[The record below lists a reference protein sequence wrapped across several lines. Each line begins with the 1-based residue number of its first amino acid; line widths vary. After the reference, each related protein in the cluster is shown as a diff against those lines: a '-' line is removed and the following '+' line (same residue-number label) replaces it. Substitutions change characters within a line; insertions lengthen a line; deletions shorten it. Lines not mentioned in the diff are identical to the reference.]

1 MKSEMMQSG
10 LPTTRRM
17 YEALVQR
24 DTTFDGVFVAGIR
37 TTRIFCRPGCGAR
50 KPLPQNVEYFS
61 APREALLAGY
71 RPCKRCRPLSP
82 ADQPPKWVESILM
95 LADETLDRR
104 LGAEDL
110 RGLGVEPVRAARYF
124 KLHFGM
130 TFQAYHR
137 ARRVGAAL
145 QAVRAG
151 TPVLQEAVGRGF
163 ESERGLRDAFVRL
176 FGAPPTAAARSGVTV
191 LLGRWIPSPLGPL
204 VAIADEERVCLL
216 EFVDRRAIE
225 AQVRTLRRRVPG
237 VVIPGTNAVLD
248 RLASQLKEYFAGR
261 SLTLDVPV
269 RIAGTPFQQRVWDE
283 LRRIPAGHT
292 CSYADLARRIGR
304 NTAVRAVARANG
316 DNRLALLIPCHRVI
330 GSDGKPVGYGGGVW
344 RKTWL
349 LEHERTHAGTAKN
362 V

>member
-1 MKSEMMQSG
+1 MNLETRPSA
-10 LPTTRRM
+10 LPNSKHM
-17 YEALVQR
+17 YAALVRR
-24 DTTFDGVFVAGIR
+24 DATYDGVFVAGIR

-50 KPLPQNVEYFS
+50 KPLPENVEYF
-61 APREALLAGY
+61 ARPQEALLAGY

-82 ADQPPKWVESILM
+82 ADKPPAWVESVLS

-104 LGAEDL
+104 LSTDDL
-110 RGLGVEPVRAARYF
+110 RSVGVQPARAARYF
-124 KLHFGM
+124 KAHFGM

-145 QAVRAG
+145 HSVRTG

-176 FGAPPTAAARSGVTV
+176 FGAPPTQAARSGVQV
-191 LLGRWIPSPLGPL
+191 LKARWIPSPLGPL
-204 VAIADEERVCLL
+204 LAIADERSICLL

-237 VVIPGTNAVLD
+237 AVIPGDNAVLN
-248 RLASQLKEYFAGR
+248 RLAAQLEGYFAGR
-261 SLTLDVPV
+261 QFEFDVPTRV
-269 RIAGTPFQQRVWDE
+269 AGTPFQQRVWDE
-283 LRRIPAGHT
+283 LRRIPVGQT
-292 CSYADLARRIGR
+292 CSYAELAKRIGR

-344 RKTWL
+344 RKNWL
-349 LEHERTHAGTAKN
+349 LEHERSQRRD
-362 V
+362 